1 MTFASGHA
9 GRSAGQSVADR
20 EVLTGRGHKMLMRFD
35 PFRDLDRMT
44 EEALRPGRV
53 PRMPLDAYR
62 RGDVF
67 VLHFDLPGVD
77 SNTIDLTTEKNAL
90 TVTAERTWQPAEGDE
105 LVITEREQGTFSRQ
119 LLLGDSL
126 DTERITARYDQGVL
140 TITIPV
146 AEQSKA
152 RKVQVTRGDE
162 PEVIET
168 SSPSP
173 E

>member
-1 MTFASGHA
+1 
-9 GRSAGQSVADR
+9 
-20 EVLTGRGHKMLMRFD
+20 MLMRFD
-35 PFRDLDRMT
+35 PFREIDRMT
-44 EEALRPGRV
+44 EEAFRPTRLS
-53 PRMPLDAYR
+53 RMPMDAYR

-67 VLHFDLPGVD
+67 VVHFDLPGVD
-77 SNTIDLTTEKNAL
+77 PNTIDLTVEQNTL
-90 TVTAERTWQPAEGDE
+90 TVTAERTWYPAEGDE
-105 LVITEREQGTFSRQ
+105 LVITERSQGTFSRQ

-152 RKVQVTRGDE
+152 RKVQVARGGG
-162 PEVIET
+162 PEVIEAT
-168 SSPSP
+168 SSAVGDS

>member
-1 MTFASGHA
+1 
-9 GRSAGQSVADR
+9 
-20 EVLTGRGHKMLMRFD
+20 MLVRFD
-35 PFRDLDRMT
+35 PFREFDRMT
-44 EEALRPGRV
+44 EEAFRPSR
-53 PRMPLDAYR
+53 PSRMPMDAYR

-67 VLHFDLPGVD
+67 VVHFDLPGVD
-77 SNTIDLTTEKNAL
+77 PDTIDLTVEQNTL
-90 TVTAERTWQPAEGDE
+90 TVTAERIWSSAEGDE
-105 LVITEREQGTFSRQ
+105 LVISERPQGTFSRQ

-152 RKVQVTRGDE
+152 RKVQVAQGGG
-162 PEVIET
+162 PEVIEAT
-168 SSPSP
+168 SSLVGDS

>member
-1 MTFASGHA
+1 
-9 GRSAGQSVADR
+9 
-20 EVLTGRGHKMLMRFD
+20 MLMRFD
-35 PFRDLDRMT
+35 PFRDFDRMT
-44 EEALRPGRV
+44 EEALRPARR
-53 PRMPLDAYR
+53 PRMPMDAYR

-67 VLHFDLPGVD
+67 VLHFDLPGID

-90 TVTAERTWQPAEGDE
+90 TVTAERNWQPAEGDE
-105 LVITEREQGTFSRQ
+105 LVITERPQGTFSRQ

-152 RKVQVTRGDE
+152 RKVQVTRGGE
-162 PEVIET
+162 SEVIEA

>member
-1 MTFASGHA
+1 
-9 GRSAGQSVADR
+9 
-20 EVLTGRGHKMLMRFD
+20 MLMRFD

-44 EEALRPGRV
+44 EEALRPARR

-67 VLHFDLPGVD
+67 VLHFDVPGVD
-77 SNTIDLTTEKNAL
+77 PNTIDLTTEKNAL

-152 RKVQVTRGDE
+152 RKVQITRSGDE